1 MKKIIEEFKN
11 LDKSIF
17 KVLKSGIHFSF
28 IFCLFATFVLAIYKV
43 VHVPK
48 LFYIGISL
56 LQTSLFFFIAF
67 IIYSIVFNKLKKL
80 SQF

>member
-48 LFYIGISL
+48 LL
-56 LQTSLFFFIAF
+56 HRNF
-67 IIYSIVFNKLKKL
+67 IIANKPIFLYSIYNL
-80 SQF
+80 